1 MKLPTTSTAKTLG
14 DWAYLG
20 IEKHLKK
27 ILKQEADVIE
37 DRDPEAL
44 HQMRVGMR
52 RLRSAVTGFAPAL
65 NLPEAAQ
72 EKQIGKIGRTLGK
85 LRDLD
90 VLKEALEKR
99 YKPNLPR
106 EEKKVLET
114 AIAYLNKRRNKAL
127 EQVREILHNK
137 SYKQF
142 KQSLK
147 AWLEEPKY
155 QAIAQLPI
163 QEVLPDLLLPTV
175 SDFLLHQAW
184 LVATQSE
191 QTEIKP
197 LKNLSHEAVEEQ
209 IAIHGVV
216 LHELRKQAKRVRYQ
230 MELFT
235 DFFGPTYTAFVQ
247 DIQNIQEILG
257 QIQDS
262 LVLAEFLADA
272 IDSETT
278 KQLPTLA
285 KQLTETRY
293 QMWHQWQ
300 TLQMRYLNSH
310 IRHSFR
316 SELLLPSKQPRNEQ
330 VADSSESVNGVVNSA
345 VV

>member
-20 IEKHLKK
+20 IQKHLKK

-65 NLPEAAQ
+65 DLPESAQ
-72 EKQIGKIGRTLGK
+72 ERQIGKIARTLGK

-90 VLKEALEKR
+90 VLKEALEKQ
-99 YKPNLPR
+99 YKPNLPK
-106 EEKKVLET
+106 EEQKVLEKALT
-114 AIAYLNKRRNKAL
+114 YLDKRRDKAL
-127 EQVREILHNK
+127 EQVRETLKDK

-147 AWLEEPKY
+147 AWLEEPQY
-155 QAIAQLPI
+155 HAIAQLPI
-163 QEVLPDLLLPTV
+163 QEVLPDLLLPSV
-175 SDFLLHQAW
+175 SHFLLHPAW
-184 LVATQSE
+184 LVATQAE
-191 QTEIKP
+191 ETEIKP
-197 LKNLSHEAVEEQ
+197 LKDLSHEAVEEK
-209 IAIHGVV
+209 IAMHGEI
-216 LHELRKQAKRVRYQ
+216 LHDLRKEAKRVRYQ

-235 DFFGPTYTAFVQ
+235 DFFGLTYTAFLQ

-257 QIQDS
+257 QSQDS
-262 LVLAEFLADA
+262 LVLAEFLTEAIGAD
-272 IDSETT
+272 TT

-285 KQLTETRY
+285 KQLAETRY
-293 QMWHQWQ
+293 KMWQQWQ

-316 SELLLPSKQPRNEQ
+316 SELLLPSKEPRNEQ
-330 VADSSESVNGVVNSA
+330 VAESSDSLNGVVNSA
-345 VV
+345 GV

>member
-1 MKLPTTSTAKTLG
+1 MKLPTISTAKTLG
-14 DWAYLG
+14 DCAYLG

-27 ILKQEADVIE
+27 ILKHEADVLD

-65 NLPEAAQ
+65 DLPEAAQ
-72 EKQIGKIGRTLGK
+72 EQQIGKIARTLGK

-90 VLKEALEKR
+90 VLKEALENR

-106 EEKKVLET
+106 EEQKVL
-114 AIAYLNKRRNKAL
+114 AKALAYLDKRRNKAL
-127 EQVREILHNK
+127 EEVREILQHK

-142 KQSLK
+142 KQALK

-175 SDFLLHQAW
+175 SDFLLHPGW
-184 LVATQSE
+184 LVATQAD

-197 LKNLSHEAVEEQ
+197 LKNLNHEAVEEQ
-209 IAIHGVV
+209 IAMHGLV
-216 LHELRKQAKRVRYQ
+216 LHELRKEAKRVRYQ

-235 DFFGPTYTAFVQ
+235 NFFGPTYTAFVQ

-285 KQLTETRY
+285 KQLAETRY
-293 QMWHQWQ
+293 EMWQQWQ

-316 SELLLPSKQPRNEQ
+316 SELLLPSKEPRNEQ
-330 VADSSESVNGVVNSA
+330 VAESSESVNRIVNSA
-345 VV
+345 GV